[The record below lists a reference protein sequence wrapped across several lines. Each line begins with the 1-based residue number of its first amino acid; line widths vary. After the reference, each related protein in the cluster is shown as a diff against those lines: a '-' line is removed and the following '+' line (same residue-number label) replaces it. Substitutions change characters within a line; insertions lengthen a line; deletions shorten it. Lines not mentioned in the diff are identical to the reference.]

1 DIPEPPA
8 LLYAW
13 GDVGLLARPAAGVVG
28 SRNHT
33 AYGGAA
39 AQFLAAGVA
48 RAGVVVVSGM
58 ARGIDAT
65 AHAAALDSGGASV
78 GVLGNGFGVVY
89 PAANRSLY
97 ERMIA
102 CGCLVTELPPGER
115 PHAHTF
121 PRRNRLIS
129 GLAGVTV
136 VVEAAAGSGALITA
150 DCALDQGRTVL
161 AVPGPITS
169 PTSLGCNKLIQQG
182 AKPAL
187 CPGDILEE
195 LGLPGT
201 ADPGPMARG
210 QTPEGTSESAG
221 APPRGQPPDLTEL
234 QRSLWDALASEPKHV
249 DALVAAAGAETS
261 AVLTALT
268 ELEMRGLVKPEP
280 GETEAHGL
288 ETLYLGGGTPS
299 LLPPD
304 ALATL
309 VTSLRDA
316 FGATSSRDAIEV
328 TVEANPEDVEPEH
341 ARAWRR
347 AGVNRVSLGAQSFD
361 DHVLAWMHRSH
372 DAARIGAAVRTLR
385 DAGVDNLSLDLIFA
399 LPAELQRDW
408 ERDLELALSLGP
420 DHLSLYGL
428 TVDERTP
435 LARWISRGAVV
446 APED

>member
-1 DIPEPPA
+1 MAVAPAASRDELAAYLALAQVPGIGAARLRTLTAAFESAGAALQAPHGAIAALPGFGRAGATAVRAASLRAAHALLQQLDRMGATVLLNEDDPFPPLLRDIPEPPA

-33 AYGGAA
+33 AYGAAA
-39 AQFLAAGVA
+39 AQILAAGVA

-89 PAANRSLY
+89 PAANRALY

-150 DCALDQGRTVL
+150 DCALDQGRAVL

-249 DALVAAAGAETS
+249 DALVAAARAETS

-268 ELEMRGLVKPEP
+268 ELEMRGLVKQEP
-280 GETEAHGL
+280 GM
-288 ETLYLGGGTPS
+288 
-299 LLPPD
+299 
-304 ALATL
+304 
-309 VTSLRDA
+309 R
-316 FGATSSRDAIEV
+316 FGIT
-328 TVEANPEDVEPEH
+328 
-341 ARAWRR
+341 
-347 AGVNRVSLGAQSFD
+347 
-361 DHVLAWMHRSH
+361 
-372 DAARIGAAVRTLR
+372 
-385 DAGVDNLSLDLIFA
+385 
-399 LPAELQRDW
+399 
-408 ERDLELALSLGP
+408 
-420 DHLSLYGL
+420 
-428 TVDERTP
+428 
-435 LARWISRGAVV
+435 
-446 APED
+446 